1 MREINVKAIEN
12 TVRDLCI
19 KANIHLP
26 SSLEKRIKEA
36 AEEEISPA
44 GINVFDDLKANLRAA
59 DEENIPICQDTG
71 MAVIF
76 AEIGQDVH
84 FTGGERGRFQRL
96 YRGVSALLCRRRSA
110 GEGKYGR

>member
-1 MREINVKAIEN
+1 MREINIKAIEN

-44 GINVFDDLKANLRAA
+44 GINVLT
-59 DEENIPICQDTG
+59 I
-71 MAVIF
+71 
-76 AEIGQDVH
+76 
-84 FTGGERGRFQRL
+84 
-96 YRGVSALLCRRRSA
+96 
-110 GEGKYGR
+110 